1 MIEAVRRKMIP
12 VKITGVYQG
21 MLEAEPLPYQETD
34 EIILLPAKQ
43 RMPLALIS
51 V

>member
-1 MIEAVRRKMIP
+1 
-12 VKITGVYQG
+12 

-34 EIILLPAKQ
+34 ELIPLPAKQ

-51 V
+51 